1 MKCVEFPISGRK
13 LCTPVF
19 LNEIWGVS
27 HFRQENLHLNFPA
40 WSMENLTSLAG
51 KSAPQFSW
59 MTYGEFHISGR
70 KICIPSFR
78 AEIWKFSIFQP
89 RNLECRLCTTG
100 FGLKY
105 GKSHTSGR
113 KFCAPSFLAEIWRN
127 SQWTIPWEKR
137 SGESVL
143 WVLTGRVFCECW
155 LPYLLLPWLVNLS
168 CQRTSQ
174 EQVAS
179 SLFLSENRK
188 LDQSCCYNE

>member
-40 WSMENLTSLAG
+40 WSMENLTSFAG

-127 SQWTIPWEKR
+127 SQCTIPWEKR

-143 WVLTGRVFCECW
+143 WVLTAISVVTLISESVLSEDFPGTSGKQPVSFRKQKTR
-155 LPYLLLPWLVNLS
+155 PKLLL
-168 CQRTSQ
+168 
-174 EQVAS
+174 
-179 SLFLSENRK
+179 
-188 LDQSCCYNE
+188 